1 MFRTVSKRVMSRF
14 GRYIR
19 PILLLTML
27 AALPGCNFFSTRDPE
42 NPITNRSSF
51 ESPTS
56 PDIVI
61 QNFTGAI
68 REKNP
73 ANYVACFVTDTAF
86 ASTQTYVFEPSAD
99 AAGVYPLLFT
109 SWTVEDEQR
118 YFIALI
124 PDMKDR
130 VPTIEL
136 TSSAAPEISPQ
147 STIYTFDY
155 TFIPVSIPYKGR
167 MRLTI
172 VRLANGNWAISRW
185 TDEPAKMDQ
194 TEQTWSFLK
203 ALYGN

>member
-1 MFRTVSKRVMSRF
+1 MPRF
-14 GRYIR
+14 VLYIR
-19 PILLLTML
+19 PIFLLLVL

-56 PDIVI
+56 PEIVI
-61 QNFTGAI
+61 QNFLGAI

-73 ANYVACFVTDTAF
+73 ANYVACFVADTASINTP
-86 ASTQTYVFEPSAD
+86 AYVFEPSAD
-99 AAGVYPLLFT
+99 AAGVYPLLF
-109 SWTVEDEQR
+109 SMWTVEDEQR

-124 PDMKDR
+124 PDMKDH

-136 TSSAAPEISPQ
+136 TGSAAAEISPQ

-155 TFIPVSIPYKGR
+155 VFIPVSIPYKGR

-172 VRLANGNWAISRW
+172 VRLPNGNWAISRW